1 MSSVSRSVYQKLAE
15 ENKRLKADIYILIML
30 DHENEDDLNLWCEVY
45 EKWLDKF
52 KKDEALRQ
60 ALHDYAVQYVKDNP
74 DSVVAKLAR
83 EFPPKK

>member
-15 ENKRLKADIYILIML
+15 ENKRLKKDIYLLVMKPYSGL
-30 DHENEDDLNLWCEVY
+30 SVNARAEWY
-45 EKWLDKF
+45 KKF
-52 KKDEALRQ
+52 KQDQELAQ
-60 ALHDYAVQYVKDNP
+60 MLHDYAVQYVKDNP